1 MPTSEVSGQPAAQ
14 GEGSLVSAPAGEGD
28 FLADNGLV
36 SPICNRALPAS
47 WSGSSGCAA
56 SGFAAAPEPTGDYA
70 FDVHINT
77 GFNLGNDVA
86 AGSEDM
92 LQWAWM
98 ALVALVRGLIVM
110 LEWCYSLNLVGS
122 AILKRVAGA
131 LRAAEQTFT
140 LPLMATVLAVAAV
153 LAAYHGLIRRRV
165 AQTLGQV
172 AVTVVMMVGGIWA
185 IVDPMGSVGALSGWV
200 NQASVGTL
208 GIVAGGTPDDAS
220 RTLADGM
227 HGLFADVVTAP
238 WCYMEFG
245 NVGWCGEARRLD
257 GSLRDAAL
265 AIAAQQR
272 STAEPMPAAGG
283 ERERLLES
291 STLIEAAHTN
301 GAIFLALPA
310 NGAARNSINT
320 QGSLL
325 SILCG
330 GSSEATSCKGPTAPQ
345 AQFRTEHQAWA
356 RAVGL
361 LLIWLGV
368 LGMLAL
374 LGWVGLR
381 LLAAAILS
389 LLFLLLAPAAVLA
402 PAFGDGGRGLFR
414 AWATKLLGAITAKLI
429 YSVLLGAVLLMM
441 QVLIGLSELGWWVQW
456 CVISALWW
464 ITFLHRHELLSLAR
478 VGESAPWT
486 PSGVAGGA
494 GAARRQ
500 GLIGRIQNRAVHRLT
515 DAGVLGVGRWAHAKV
530 VRPPLTPQRR
540 EQLVGHARSRAR
552 ATADR
557 QVGAALEHDYRAAQ
571 ASARAAPST
580 QSAIS
585 RLRTQFDR
593 VALARQAS
601 EERGR
606 RHADPDSS
614 AAKADRRRQ
623 AELGV
628 RQQRLGA
635 EISAEQGTLT
645 GVRHAVAEGE
655 RAHAREGRVF
665 SESQLQDRGRFY
677 DAQAELPDKGRADVG
692 GERRDYRRLAALA
705 GYDERD
711 WDRLAGGDRLSAILR
726 VDNELAARAA
736 LQRTPQQAV
745 GAREPSLGRSERR
758 KLDRAHDQA
767 HEQERRRRGHTPAA
781 QPQTSPLLQWVA
793 EERKRAA
800 TGDAPTPLSSRARS
814 EAVAGKAPS
823 QPGRAQQLG
832 RRRRQF
838 GSRQRDAD
846 DA

>member
-1 MPTSEVSGQPAAQ
+1 VSAQSAAE
-14 GEGSLVSAPAGEGD
+14 GEQSLTAAPAGEGD

-36 SPICNRALPAS
+36 SPMCSREAP
-47 WSGSSGCAA
+47 GSSGPGGCAA
-56 SGFAAAPEPTGDYA
+56 SGFAAAPEPAGDYA

-92 LQWAWM
+92 LQWGWM
-98 ALVALVRGLIVM
+98 ALVVLVRGLIVM

-122 AILKRVAGA
+122 AILERVAGA

-140 LPLMATVLAVAAV
+140 LPLMAAVLAVAAV

-208 GIVAGGTPDDAS
+208 GVVAGGTPDNAN

-227 HGLFADVVTAP
+227 RGLFADVVTAP

-245 NVGWCGEARRLD
+245 NVGWCGEPRLLD
-257 GSLRDAAL
+257 ANLRDAAL

-272 STAEPMPAAGG
+272 ATATRMPGAGG
-283 ERERLLES
+283 ERERLLQS
-291 STLIEAAHTN
+291 SELIEAARTN

-325 SILCG
+325 SVLCG
-330 GSSEATSCKGPTAPQ
+330 GSAEATSCSGPTAPQ

-389 LLFLLLAPAAVLA
+389 LMFLLLAPAAVLA

-441 QVLIGLSELGWWVQW
+441 QVLIGLSVLGWWVQW

-486 PSGVAGGA
+486 PGGA
-494 GAARRQ
+494 AGRAGAVRRR
-500 GLIGRIQNRAVHRLT
+500 GLIGRVQDRTVHRLT

-540 EQLVGHARSRAR
+540 EQLVNHARSRAR
-552 ATADR
+552 ATADG
-557 QVGAALEHDYRAAQ
+557 QVGAALEHEYRAAQ
-571 ASARAAPST
+571 ASAQDAPNT

-585 RLRTQFDR
+585 LLRTQSDR
-593 VALARQAS
+593 VALAQATS
-601 EERGR
+601 EERAR
-606 RHADPDSS
+606 AHADPDSP
-614 AAKADRRRQ
+614 AAKAERRRQ
-623 AELGV
+623 SELGV

-635 EISAEQGTLT
+635 EISAEQDKLT
-645 GVRHAVAEGE
+645 AVRHTVAEGE

-677 DAQAELPDKGRADVG
+677 DAQAELPDKGRAAAG

-705 GYDERD
+705 GYEEGD

-736 LQRTPQQAV
+736 LRTTPQRALE
-745 GAREPSLGRSERR
+745 AREPSLSRLQRR

-767 HEQERRRRGHTPAA
+767 HEQELRRRGHAPAA

-793 EERKRAA
+793 EERRRTA
-800 TGDAPTPLSSRARS
+800 TGAAPSPLSSRARS
-814 EAVAGKAPS
+814 ASGGAKAPS
-823 QPGRAQQLG
+823 QPAGAQQLG

-838 GSRQRDAD
+838 GSHRRGPD